1 MGKFKKKVIGFLDI
15 VGDALLEESRKV
27 KAPEIKLPK
36 ILDGKTGNQQAK

>member
-1 MGKFKKKVIGFLDI
+1 MGKIKKKIIGFFDI

-36 ILDGKTGNQQAK
+36 ILDKTGNQPAK